1 MGEKLKHSALPA
13 HLMSMKARF
22 QKPMTLQDV
31 VKIVSQFSRN
41 DHETAVVVADLLNRF
56 AMMRQM
62 MMQLGQST
70 GLLGKIPGFKVGGSW
85 RFERREIDNWIKR
98 KVEDQQGGNLG
109 A

>member
-41 DHETAVVVADLLNRF
+41 DHETAVVVADLLNR
-56 AMMRQM
+56 
-62 MMQLGQST
+62 
-70 GLLGKIPGFKVGGSW
+70 GLVRVRGNSAT
-85 RFERREIDNWIKR
+85 RRVVAR
-98 KVEDQQGGNLG
+98 
-109 A
+109 

>member
-41 DHETAVVVADLLNRF
+41 DHETAVVVADLLNR
-56 AMMRQM
+56 
-62 MMQLGQST
+62 
-70 GLLGKIPGFKVGGSW
+70 GLVRVRGNSVT
-85 RFERREIDNWIKR
+85 RRVVAR
-98 KVEDQQGGNLG
+98 
-109 A
+109 